1 LQEKWRRLGAAGGAA
16 LRGQPG
22 AAVPTGPGCF
32 GVPLPFFPFC
42 FDLADEASAGIGT
55 GLVSACEFLRR
66 SGDLFF
72 FLCRRRSSL
81 PLRLGRSRRPGG
93 RSWLSRCG
101 GMRWRCMRRRSVTYW
116 LRSTLMRSARLR
128 RSGVSCLWRALMR
141 GARLGRGRVSCAGRA
156 LMRRA
161 SLRRRIVRRLRC
173 ALMRSARPCRRCVIR
188 FRRALP
194 RRACLG

>member
-1 LQEKWRRLGAAGGAA
+1 MGLGAAGGAA

-22 AAVPTGPGCF
+22 AAVPTGTFSSCSSSLLLF
-32 GVPLPFFPFC
+32 SSSLS
-42 FDLADEASAGIGT
+42 LTRASAGIGT